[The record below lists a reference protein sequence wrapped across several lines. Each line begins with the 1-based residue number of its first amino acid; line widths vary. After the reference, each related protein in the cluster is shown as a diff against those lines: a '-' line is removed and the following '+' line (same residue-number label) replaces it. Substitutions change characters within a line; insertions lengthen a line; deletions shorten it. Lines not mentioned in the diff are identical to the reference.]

1 MKQQYRL
8 TRIAALGALGASV
21 LTLTG
26 CMGPTYGTD
35 KPAMTQFFDD
45 LGGTMRLGKKK
56 KAAIDYKPRPGLVQ
70 PSDTST
76 LPEPQQ
82 NIADTSGQW
91 PESPE
96 ERLARI
102 RKDADEGKYVSGLA
116 RTEKSQGTE
125 KSQETDTSLRTNN
138 TQTVERKTR
147 TAANKQLQSNVRPVA
162 APGQRIYLTDPPA
175 EYRKPAET
183 APYGDL
189 GEKESVKERARKK
202 ANAEPKTGWRK
213 LVPWL

>member
-45 LGGTMRLGKKK
+45 LGGTMRLGKRK

-70 PSDTST
+70 PADTAN
-76 LPEPQQ
+76 LPEPQK
-82 NIADTSGQW
+82 NIAEASGDW

-96 ERLARI
+96 QRLARI

-116 RTEKSQGTE
+116 RTDNSQR
-125 KSQETDTSLRTNN
+125 SN
-138 TQTVERKTR
+138 
-147 TAANKQLQSNVRPVA
+147 NKQEVDKPLQSNVRPVA